1 MRLYLSLGAN
11 LGNRGETLRE
21 ALRRISVLP
30 MTRLVSVSAFYE
42 TAPWGKLDQP
52 GFINAAAAIDT
63 DLEAAAFLQQA
74 QQIERALGRVRHEH
88 WGART
93 LDIDLLCGTT
103 VQGKM
108 IRMATAALQLPHPYL
123 TERAFV
129 LIPLRDIAE
138 KLVVDGRTIGE
149 WCEQE
154 AIRSQQIMPAAEINA
169 PYPLQLIACVDEARG
184 LGRAGQL
191 LVRLPEDMAY
201 FRQQT
206 QGQIVVM
213 GRKTFESLPGA
224 APLSD
229 RINLVLSRTLVDR
242 PGIQVCRDITELWQ
256 ALGQLQLDH
265 PDRQIWGIGGAEI
278 YELLL
283 PYTSRIVLTEA
294 AGCHDA
300 DTFFPALK
308 EFQLTAERA
317 GEHCRFC
324 NYQRS
329 TERDA

>member
-1 MRLYLSLGAN
+1 MRLYLILGAN

-30 MTRLVSVSAFYE
+30 MTRLVAVSAFYE

-63 DLEAAAFLQQA
+63 DLEAEAFLQQT

-93 LDIDLLCGTT
+93 LDIDLLCGT
-103 VQGKM
+103 VQGRM
-108 IRMATAALQLPHPYL
+108 IRLATPALQLPHPYL
-123 TERAFV
+123 MERAFV
-129 LIPLRDIAE
+129 LIPLRDIAGE
-138 KLVVDGRTIGE
+138 LMLDGRTVGD
-149 WCEQE
+149 WCRQD
-154 AIRSQQIMPAAEINA
+154 AIRSQQIMPAAELNA

-184 LGRAGQL
+184 LGRDGHL
-191 LVRLPEDMAY
+191 LVRLPEDMAH

-213 GRKTFESLPGA
+213 GRKTFASLPGA

-229 RINLVLSRTLVDR
+229 RTNLVLSRTLAAG
-242 PGIQVCRDITELWQ
+242 PGIRVCRDITELWQ
-256 ALGQLQLDH
+256 ALGQLRLDH
-265 PDRQIWGIGGAEI
+265 PNQQIWGIGGAEI

-294 AGCHDA
+294 EGCHDA

-308 EFQLTAERA
+308 DFQLTAERA

-324 NYQRS
+324 TYQRI